1 MKRRSPES
9 KKSELDVSQKFARLD
24 NDNDNDQDSSNKRAE
39 PEVDV
44 GAANAANAAN
54 AGKFD
59 HGVNEGICL
68 APVMMIIIISNYL
81 IITLGFPLMI

>member
-1 MKRRSPES
+1 VKRRSPES

-24 NDNDNDQDSSNKRAE
+24 NDQDSSNKRAE

-44 GAANAANAAN
+44 GAANAAN

>member
-1 MKRRSPES
+1 VKRRSPES

-44 GAANAANAAN
+44 GAANA
-54 AGKFD
+54 GKFD

-68 APVMMIIIISNYL
+68 LPFEGDCMYL
-81 IITLGFPLMI
+81 NL

>member
-44 GAANAANAAN
+44 GAANAANA
-54 AGKFD
+54 GKFD